1 MSEVTQKKQSL
12 RMVTGRDPVC
22 GRQIELEQSSHL
34 LVYRGGTYHFCSAHC
49 QERFTDI
56 PALYTG
62 PQRLA
67 DIRPIP
73 KQRKLRVLN
82 SAPMNLARA
91 CQRLQEMI
99 GVSAVT
105 CAKDCLIVGYDLR
118 LTILAQIE
126 AVAVTEG
133 VHFKEGLHG
142 LRRRL
147 WKSTEANE
155 LENAAHPA
163 TGACCNRPPVRLR

>member
-1 MSEVTQKKQSL
+1 MQNL
-12 RMVTGRDPVC
+12 RMTTGRDPVC
-22 GRQIELEQSSHL
+22 GKQVELAQNSRS
-34 LVYRGGTYHFCSAHC
+34 LVYHGVTYHFCSGHC
-49 QERFTDI
+49 QERFVDI

-67 DIRPIP
+67 DIRPIL
-73 KQRKLRVLN
+73 KRRKLRVVDGN
-82 SAPMNLARA
+82 QANLPLV

-99 GVSAVT
+99 GVSSVT
-105 CAKDCLIVGYDLR
+105 CENDRLIVEYDLR
-118 LTILAQIE
+118 LMVLTQIE
-126 AVAVTEG
+126 AVAATEG

-142 LRRRL
+142 LRRWL
-147 WKSTEANE
+147 WKSAESNE

>member
-1 MSEVTQKKQSL
+1 MQNKQITT
-12 RMVTGRDPVC
+12 VRDPVC
-22 GRQIELEQSSHL
+22 GKQVVLAQSSRSLIYHG
-34 LVYRGGTYHFCSAHC
+34 VTYHFCSAHC
-49 QERFTDI
+49 QERFADI

-73 KQRKLRVLN
+73 KRRKLRL
-82 SAPMNLARA
+82 ADGYQTNLPRA
-91 CQRLQEMI
+91 CQQLQEMI
-99 GVSAVT
+99 GVSSVV
-105 CAKDCLIVGYDLR
+105 CEKDCLIVEYDLR
-118 LTILAQIE
+118 LTILSQIE
-126 AVAVTEG
+126 AVAATEG
-133 VHFKEGLHG
+133 VYFKGGLHG